1 MFTSKY
7 CFQVSGSF
15 GTHTLGSRT
24 AIMKLLKG
32 NLEPMFLG
40 LAVFVYGIT
49 FSYNT
54 GYAINPARDLG
65 PRLFIYIIGKL
76 VDIYHLLFTF

>member
-1 MFTSKY
+1 M
-7 CFQVSGSF
+7 SGSSRM
-15 GTHTLGSRT
+15 HTFGSRT
-24 AIMKLLKG
+24 EMMKLLKG

-65 PRLFIYIIGKL
+65 PRLFIYIIGNL
-76 VDIYHLLFTF
+76 VDIC

>member
-1 MFTSKY
+1 
-7 CFQVSGSF
+7 
-15 GTHTLGSRT
+15 
-24 AIMKLLKG
+24 
-32 NLEPMFLG
+32 MFLG

-65 PRLFIYIIGKL
+65 PRLFIYFIGKL
-76 VDIYHLLFTF
+76 FCLVANLVPDLCLVLGFPRAFSRGNDIIRRVFKLMLRTVVVR

>member
-1 MFTSKY
+1 MIFWIISRQNIVLVKTGSAISKLY
-7 CFQVSGSF
+7 
-15 GTHTLGSRT
+15 
-24 AIMKLLKG
+24 KG

-76 VDIYHLLFTF
+76 FRLAVNFVAYL